1 MGISPELASLN
12 AARFRSWSAR
22 PAARNRRSAV
32 LAFRGDVYLGL
43 RAETFDAQDMAF
55 AQQHL
60 RILSGLYGVLRPL
73 DSIQAHRLEMGTR
86 LATTAGRN
94 LYEFW
99 GPRIA
104 RALRRQAARSGAT
117 VLVNLASQEYFRAV
131 DLEALALPVITPV
144 FKEQRAGG
152 LKIVSFSAKRARGMM
167 AGFAIRNR
175 ITDPEELKKFTA
187 DGYRF
192 QPALS
197 CDSEWLFTRTVYVV
211 FQARKAEILEGHFVG
226 HAYVTLG
233 KDDSTAEMCSA
244 RALRCLSRKGVA
256 GIGPVPAKMVNDT
269 WSKSDFRLI
278 VRVNERTF
286 DDLDAYR
293 KEYVADHAKGEYQ
306 IGDKDCV
313 TFTAE
318 CAKRLGLHLPE
329 RKDALFP
336 STFLEKLLK
345 MN

>member
-1 MGISPELASLN
+1 MLMIVSPAKTLDFTTPATALTPGRAEFAREAKQLVAELRGLSSGALGELMSISPELAALN
-12 AARFRSWSAR
+12 AARFRSWSTR
-22 PAARNRRSAV
+22 PAAGKTRTAV
-32 LAFRGDVYLGL
+32 LAFRGDVYLGM

-73 DSIQAHRLEMGTR
+73 DSIQPHRLEMGTR
-86 LATTAGRN
+86 LVTTAGHS

-104 RALRRQAARSGAT
+104 RALRRQAVRSGAT

-167 AGFAIRNR
+167 AGYAIRNR
-175 ITDPEELKKFTA
+175 ITDPGKLKKFIA

-197 CDSEWLFTRTVYVV
+197 SASEWLFP
-211 FQARKAEILEGHFVG
+211 
-226 HAYVTLG
+226 
-233 KDDSTAEMCSA
+233 
-244 RALRCLSRKGVA
+244 RAAPAVA
-256 GIGPVPAKMVNDT
+256 AP
-269 WSKSDFRLI
+269 
-278 VRVNERTF
+278 
-286 DDLDAYR
+286 
-293 KEYVADHAKGEYQ
+293 
-306 IGDKDCV
+306 
-313 TFTAE
+313 
-318 CAKRLGLHLPE
+318 
-329 RKDALFP
+329 
-336 STFLEKLLK
+336 
-345 MN
+345 